1 MSQVRFS
8 SQDLGARVAGSPL
21 PPLAEVQELAV
32 KQSPLLR
39 ETDARL
45 QAQAARVSLA
55 RKESKPDLDL
65 SLQYGQRNYRPDM
78 ISAVVSVPIPLHRGS
93 RQGQEILEARSELSA
108 MEADKRAQVN
118 AIRAQVA
125 KLVSDLERERTELA
139 LYAKGILPQ
148 GSAAATASLAS
159 YQAGKTDLL
168 SVLDNQNT
176 LFTYQT
182 AYYRALADF
191 AKSLAEL
198 EQVVGGEVLR

>member
-1 MSQVRFS
+1 
-8 SQDLGARVAGSPL
+8 
-21 PPLAEVQELAV
+21 
-32 KQSPLLR
+32 
-39 ETDARL
+39 
-45 QAQAARVSLA
+45 
-55 RKESKPDLDL
+55 
-65 SLQYGQRNYRPDM
+65 M

-125 KLVSDLERERTELA
+125 KLVSDVERERTELA
-139 LYAKGILPQ
+139 LYAKAILPQ

-159 YQAGKTDLL
+159 YQSGKTDLL
-168 SVLDNQNT
+168 TVLDNQNT